1 MKNSTVQKWVDSTQ
15 FYIFILYKME
25 LKIKNFLEVENLVND
40 FDFMDDMDENDI
52 VTASELMEYEI
63 WDGDLVDYY
72 FIG

>member
-1 MKNSTVQKWVDSTQ
+1 
-15 FYIFILYKME
+15 ME
-25 LKIKNFLEVENLVND
+25 NKIKNFLEVENLVND

-52 VTASELMEYEI
+52 VTASELIEYEI